1 MPRSNRRVRRRE
13 VRSSSRSRTPERPAR
28 RRRVSSSPPTSPRPR
43 RAATPPATV
52 PPAET
57 TRAAATLATTAI
69 ATSTPADDSRQPA
82 NSHPTTQS
90 TVNTINFQA
99 AVAAEVAR
107 ISGQGQ
113 GRVTASTVRGGGRGR
128 ARGWGRGRWV
138 NFGFYLPHP
147 GPYTPFCRAHREPG
161 CAICMT
167 FCPTSAY
174 MDPADNNFSTSF

>member
-28 RRRVSSSPPTSPRPR
+28 RRRVSSSPPTSPRLR
-43 RAATPPATV
+43 RAATPPAAI
-52 PPAET
+52 PHN
-57 TRAAATLATTAI
+57 AATPSATAT
-69 ATSTPADDSRQPA
+69 ATSTPAEEGRQPA
-82 NSHPTTQS
+82 IPQPTDTD
-90 TVNTINFQA
+90 TFRD

-107 ISGQGQ
+107 LCGQGQ
-113 GRVTASTVRGGGRGR
+113 AAGGRVDGRAIRGGGRGR

-161 CAICMT
+161 CAICMV
-167 FCPTSAY
+167 FCPTSGY
-174 MDPADNNFSTSF
+174 MDPADNNFSTSDNVF

>member
-1 MPRSNRRVRRRE
+1 MPRSNKRVRRRE

-28 RRRVSSSPPTSPRPR
+28 RRRVSSSPPTSPQLR
-43 RAATPPATV
+43 RAATPPAAI
-52 PPAET
+52 PHNG
-57 TRAAATLATTAI
+57 ATTNATAT
-69 ATSTPADDSRQPA
+69 ATSTPAEEIRQP
-82 NSHPTTQS
+82 NVPQPTTNND
-90 TVNTINFQA
+90 TFRD

-107 ISGQGQ
+107 LCGQGQ
-113 GRVTASTVRGGGRGR
+113 AAGGRVEARAIRGGGRGR

-167 FCPTSAY
+167 FCPTSGY
-174 MDPADNNFSTSF
+174 MDLAENNFSTSDNAF